1 MKTKAA
7 VLYEHNTPFVIE
19 ELDLQDPSKGEV
31 LVELKNT
38 GICRTD
44 EAAVT
49 GSMVHPLPAVLGH
62 EGGGI
67 VRQVG
72 PGVTS
77 VKEGD
82 HVVTV
87 WMPSCGKCEPCRSGR
102 GHLCVRGAGLLSGA
116 MLDGKTR
123 FKNKKGREIHH
134 YFFLSA
140 FSQYIVIPE
149 ESAVVINKEARLD
162 RVCLLGCALT
172 AGFGAVTRTAN
183 VEAGSKAA
191 LFGFGGIG
199 SGVLNGLV
207 QCGADMIIVVEPN
220 DWKEKVARKMGAT
233 HFINPKKEDPVKKIM
248 ELTNGVGLDYTFE
261 CWGDVNVQAQ
271 CYNSLRN
278 KGKAIFLGGPDQS
291 INQIPIPGFTF
302 CLTERIIM
310 GSLYGSVVPQVDVP
324 KFVSLYM
331 HGKFELDSVVTKTF
345 KLEDI
350 NKGFEA
356 LKNGEVVRG
365 VITFG

>member
-7 VLYEHNTPFVIE
+7 VIYEHNTPFEIE
-19 ELDLQDPSKGEV
+19 ELDLQGPSDGEV
-31 LVELKNT
+31 LVELKAT

-44 EAAVT
+44 EHAVT
-49 GSMVHPLPAVLGH
+49 GSMVNPLPAVLGH
-62 EGGGI
+62 EGAGI
-67 VRQVG
+67 VREVG

-77 VKEGD
+77 VKVDD
-82 HVVTV
+82 HIVCV
-87 WMPSCGKCEPCRSGR
+87 WMPSCGKCGPCRSGL
-102 GHLCVRGAGLLSGA
+102 GNLCVRGAGLLSGF

-123 FKNKKGREIHH
+123 FSKKGEPIHH

-149 ESAVVINKEARLD
+149 ESAVVIDKEARFD

-172 AGFGAVTRTAN
+172 AGFGGATRTAP
-183 VEAGSKAA
+183 VKATSRAA

-207 QCGADMIIVVEPN
+207 QSGADMIIVVEPK
-220 DWKEKVARKMGAT
+220 DWKEKVAKKMGAT
-233 HFINPKKEDPVKKIM
+233 HFINPDKEDPVEKII
-248 ELTNGVGLDYTFE
+248 ELTDGTGVDYTYE

-278 KGKAIFLGGPDQS
+278 KGTAIFLGGPDMS
-291 INQIPIPGFTF
+291 INQVPINGFSF
-302 CLTERIIM
+302 CISEKRIM
-310 GSLYGSVVPQVDVP
+310 GSLYGSCVPQVDVP
-324 KFVSLYM
+324 KFVSMYM
-331 HGKFELDSVVTKTF
+331 HGKFDLDSVVTKTF
-345 KLEDI
+345 PLEDI

-356 LKNGEVVRG
+356 LRNVEVVRG
-365 VITFG
+365 VVTFD